1 METVMALALLAV
13 MLLSISALFLKL
25 LGSTEKGSD
34 QQAGLQLAERVL
46 SDVSRRRH
54 FASMANREGVELYNH
69 DASSPTV
76 FSYQVTC
83 TSYQIDPP
91 DSERLYFVD
100 VHVWWMGDQRAGQG
114 ALHAHL
120 SRLVT
125 P

>member
-13 MLLSISALFLKL
+13 MLLSLSALFLKL

-46 SDVSRRRH
+46 SDVSRRRQ
-54 FASMANREGVELYNH
+54 FASMANRDHVELYNH
-69 DASSPTV
+69 DDSSPTV

-83 TSYQIDPP
+83 TSYQIDP
-91 DSERLYFVD
+91 DSDRLYFVD
-100 VHVWWMGDQRAGQG
+100 VHIWWMGDQRAGQG
-114 ALHAHL
+114 ALHAQL
-120 SRLVT
+120 GRLVT